1 MAIAH
6 CRKVT
11 QWNSKLC
18 KVRKDRKQRKY
29 KKQRKL
35 QCNNYKGRLE
45 RSPCRSFYFEGVR
58 DSIRNQF
65 AL

>member
-1 MAIAH
+1 M
-6 CRKVT
+6 

-18 KVRKDRKQRKY
+18 KVRKDRKQPKY

-45 RSPCRSFYFEGVR
+45 CSPLPAFCFTFFQTVQ